1 MIIYLQQQLGP
12 LTYPLLTCSLVAS
25 FILLERLAILAIAS
39 ITGCLKKDGQHVLEL
54 HQAESKIT
62 REEIAVIWL
71 QGRQCKLA
79 SGIRV
84 LQIIALLAPLLGLLG
99 TVVGLIQVFDSIGQH
114 SGPIQPSLLAEG
126 LGIAMKTTA
135 AGLIIAVPAMLGA
148 HLYQLWVDKLT
159 HAAEQFLNI
168 HSLNSEGICTDALV

>member
-1 MIIYLQQQLGP
+1 MIIYLEQQLGP
-12 LTYPLLTCSLVAS
+12 LTYPLLICSLVAS
-25 FILLERLAILAIAS
+25 VLLLDRLAILAIAS
-39 ITGCLKKDGQHVLEL
+39 ITGRLKKDGRHILEL
-54 HQAESKIT
+54 HQAETKST
-62 REEIAVIWL
+62 REEIAAIWL
-71 QGRQCKLA
+71 QGRQRKLA

-99 TVVGLIQVFDSIGQH
+99 TVVGLIQVFDDIGQH

-168 HSLNSEGICTDALV
+168 HSLNSEGICTEALG

>member
-12 LTYPLLTCSLVAS
+12 LAYPLLICSIAAS
-25 FILLERLAILAIAS
+25 VILLERLAILT
-39 ITGCLKKDGQHVLEL
+39 ITSATGNLKKSGQHILDL
-54 HQAESKIT
+54 HQAESKST
-62 REEIAVIWL
+62 REEIASIWL
-71 QGRQCKLA
+71 QGQQRKLA

-84 LQIIALLAPLLGLLG
+84 LQIIALLTPLLGLLG
-99 TVVGLIQVFDSIGQH
+99 TVVGLIQVFDDLGQH
-114 SGPIQPSLLAEG
+114 SGPIQPALLAEG

-135 AGLIIAVPAMLGA
+135 AGLIIAVPTMLGA

-168 HSLNSEGICTDALV
+168 HSLNSEGICTEALV